1 MHKWN
6 PADYARHSAAQLVWA
21 RELVARLKL
30 RGDESVLDIGS
41 GDGKVSA
48 EIAAAL
54 PEGRVVGL
62 DGSQEMIEF
71 ARANYGRERF
81 ANLEF
86 VCTDARQIAL
96 QGLFDIVFSN
106 AALHWIEDHLAVLSE
121 MSRVLRSGGRII
133 ISCGGRGNAVEIVE
147 AFETVTARERWR
159 KYFEGFLFPYHFYGP
174 EEYSRW
180 LPEAG
185 LSPLRVELAP
195 KDMSHPGAEGLA
207 AWVRT
212 AWLPFTERVPESER
226 EAMIEEMVTEYL
238 ARHPVDAAGNV
249 HVRMVRL
256 EVEAVKP

>member
-6 PADYARHSAAQLVWA
+6 PADYARHSAAQLAWA

-86 VCTDARQIAL
+86 VCTDARKIAL

-133 ISCGGRGNAVEIVE
+133 ISNTIRSSWGLRPATTHDRVTSRAASSEIATTSRSAVAQRSRRIATPRNFRAASARFNVS
-147 AFETVTARERWR
+147 AVRSHAARSTCSTA
-159 KYFEGFLFPYHFYGP
+159 
-174 EEYSRW
+174 
-180 LPEAG
+180 
-185 LSPLRVELAP
+185 
-195 KDMSHPGAEGLA
+195 
-207 AWVRT
+207 
-212 AWLPFTERVPESER
+212 
-226 EAMIEEMVTEYL
+226 
-238 ARHPVDAAGNV
+238 
-249 HVRMVRL
+249 
-256 EVEAVKP
+256 